1 METIAGSAQ
10 ENVMALR
17 LIAALILGTG
27 LSACATTETVS
38 RNVPLESEAL
48 TAPEQQIIRD
58 YNVTSI
64 MVNVSRDLRVS
75 ERNGYYPNADIVWR
89 GDPVGDRHDQIEEI
103 FRTAATQAA
112 AELAGSRDVI
122 AVIDL
127 VRFHGVTER
136 TRYSVG
142 GVYNMVF
149 NLGIYDGETGLVI
162 EAPRRLV
169 ADLPAPGGQAAV
181 QLEQAGQTEKV
192 RVLNYLTFF
201 LQQELSTPAG
211 V

>member
-1 METIAGSAQ
+1 MT
-10 ENVMALR
+10 LR
-17 LIAALILGTG
+17 LIAALSLATG
-27 LSACATTETVS
+27 LTACATTDTVS
-38 RNVPLESEAL
+38 RNAPLDQQSLA
-48 TAPEQQIIRD
+48 APEQQFIRD

-64 MVNVSRDLRVS
+64 MVNVSRDLRAS

-89 GDPVGDRHDQIEEI
+89 GDPLGDRHLQIEEI
-103 FRTAATQAA
+103 FRTATEQAA
-112 AELAGSRDVI
+112 ATLTGSRDVI

-149 NLGIYDGETGLVI
+149 NLAIYDGQTGLVI
-162 EAPRRLV
+162 EPPRQLV
-169 ADLPAPGGQAAV
+169 ANLPAPGGQAAL

>member
-1 METIAGSAQ
+1 MT
-10 ENVMALR
+10 LR
-17 LIAALILGTG
+17 LIAALILATG

-38 RNVPLESEAL
+38 RNVPLEAQGL

-64 MVNVSRDLRVS
+64 MVNVPRDLRVS
-75 ERNGYYPNADIVWR
+75 ENNSYYPNADIVWR
-89 GDPVGDRHDQIEEI
+89 GDPVGDRHAQIEEI
-103 FRTAATQAA
+103 FRTATTQAA
-112 AELAGSRDVI
+112 EDIDGSRDVI
-122 AVIDL
+122 AVVDV

-162 EAPRRLV
+162 ETPRQL
-169 ADLPAPGGQAAV
+169 AANLPAPGGQAAV

-201 LQQELSTPAG
+201 IQQELSTPAG